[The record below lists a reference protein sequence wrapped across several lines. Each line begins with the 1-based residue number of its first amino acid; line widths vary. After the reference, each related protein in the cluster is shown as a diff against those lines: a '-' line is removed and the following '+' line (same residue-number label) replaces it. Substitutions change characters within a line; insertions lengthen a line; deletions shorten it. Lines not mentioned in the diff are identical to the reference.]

1 MQSIS
6 ILSIKSSSFHGQQK
20 PYLAALYMYLEIFW
34 KQFTGDRSVSN
45 ATNTSLHHSLK
56 EYVKNGE
63 GGRQVEERCRQAWGS
78 GCRAE
83 DKPHCKKNHDN
94 KKKRAYIREKRGK
107 MPLPLFRSREPECAI
122 QLHAL
127 LHRLIHFSPGWTTQ
141 KKSIRSMSV
150 HTPEP
155 TFCKTQH
162 ISHWVN
168 HYDPR
173 E

>member
-6 ILSIKSSSFHGQQK
+6 ILSIKSHSFPGQQK
-20 PYLAALYMYLEIFW
+20 PHFAALHMYFEIFW
-34 KQFTGDRSVSN
+34 KQLTGDRSVSN
-45 ATNTSLHHSLK
+45 ATDTSLHHSLK

-63 GGRQVEERCRQAWGS
+63 GDRQIEERCRQAWGS
-78 GCRAE
+78 RSRAE

-94 KKKRAYIREKRGK
+94 EKREHTLEKREKK
-107 MPLPLFRSREPECAI
+107 MPLPLFRSGEPECAI
-122 QLHAL
+122 QPHAL

-141 KKSIRSMSV
+141 KKSIRFMSV

-168 HYDPR
+168 HDDPR

>member
-107 MPLPLFRSREPECAI
+107 RHFLYSVPENLSVQFSCMLYYTDLSISPRAG
-122 QLHAL
+122 
-127 LHRLIHFSPGWTTQ
+127 LHRRNPLGPCQ
-141 KKSIRSMSV
+141 C
-150 HTPEP
+150 TPQSLP
-155 TFCKTQH
+155 SAKHNTFH
-162 ISHWVN
+162 IG
-168 HYDPR
+168 
-173 E
+173 

>member
-94 KKKRAYIREKRGK
+94 KKRERTLGRRGGKCHFLYSVPENLSVQFSCMLYYTDLSISPRAG
-107 MPLPLFRSREPECAI
+107 
-122 QLHAL
+122 
-127 LHRLIHFSPGWTTQ
+127 LHRRNPLGPCQ
-141 KKSIRSMSV
+141 C
-150 HTPEP
+150 TPQSLP
-155 TFCKTQH
+155 SAKHNTFH
-162 ISHWVN
+162 IG
-168 HYDPR
+168 
-173 E
+173 

>member
-20 PYLAALYMYLEIFW
+20 PCLAALYMYLEIFW

-94 KKKRAYIREKRGK
+94 KNRERTLGRRGGKCHFLYSVPENLSVQFGCMLYYTDLSISPRAG
-107 MPLPLFRSREPECAI
+107 
-122 QLHAL
+122 
-127 LHRLIHFSPGWTTQ
+127 LHRRNPLGPCQ
-141 KKSIRSMSV
+141 C
-150 HTPEP
+150 TPQSLP
-155 TFCKTQH
+155 SAKHNTFH
-162 ISHWVN
+162 IG
-168 HYDPR
+168 
-173 E
+173 

>member
-1 MQSIS
+1 MKSIS
-6 ILSIKSSSFHGQQK
+6 ILSIKSRSFPGQQK
-20 PYLAALYMYLEIFW
+20 PHFAALHMYFESFW
-34 KQFTGDRSVSN
+34 KPLTGDRSVSN

-56 EYVKNGE
+56 EYGKNGE
-63 GGRQVEERCRQAWGS
+63 GGSRGEVHAGLREQMQGRGQATLQEESWQW
-78 GCRAE
+78 
-83 DKPHCKKNHDN
+83 
-94 KKKRAYIREKRGK
+94 KKRVYIREKREK
-107 MPLPLFRSREPECAI
+107 MPLPLFHSGEPECAI

-127 LHRLIHFSPGWTTQ
+127 LHQLIHFSPGWTTQ

-162 ISHWVN
+162 ISRWVN

>member
-94 KKKRAYIREKRGK
+94 KKRERTLERRGEKCHFLYSVPENLSVQFSCMLYYTDLSISPRAG
-107 MPLPLFRSREPECAI
+107 
-122 QLHAL
+122 
-127 LHRLIHFSPGWTTQ
+127 LHRRNPLGPCQ
-141 KKSIRSMSV
+141 C
-150 HTPEP
+150 TPQSLP
-155 TFCKTQH
+155 SAKHNTFH
-162 ISHWVN
+162 IG
-168 HYDPR
+168 
-173 E
+173 

>member
-20 PYLAALYMYLEIFW
+20 PHLAALYMYLEIFW

-83 DKPHCKKNHDN
+83 DKPHCEKNHDN
-94 KKKRAYIREKRGK
+94 KKGERTLERRGEKCHFLYSVPENLSVQFSCMLYYTDLSISPRAG
-107 MPLPLFRSREPECAI
+107 
-122 QLHAL
+122 
-127 LHRLIHFSPGWTTQ
+127 LHRRNPLGPCQ
-141 KKSIRSMSV
+141 C
-150 HTPEP
+150 TPQSLP
-155 TFCKTQH
+155 SAKHNTFH
-162 ISHWVN
+162 IG
-168 HYDPR
+168 
-173 E
+173 